1 MGKRLIG
8 SVGLK
13 PGTDTGFDLDE
24 KGQIHGYSDTQ
35 FALPVGDDDQVLTAD
50 SGEASGLKWATTASG
65 GANTALSNLSSVAVN
80 ATIDMNSNILT
91 NVKSGLGYAKLEE
104 IESYEEASATGST
117 KTFTLTEDNLDLYD
131 ALVLT
136 YSLTTT
142 AAFNLEIVVDGI
154 GSGYGFSI
162 SEDAG
167 GTFTNT
173 TSSGQSEFTVMDS
186 TLLSTDTL
194 YGTGQILL
202 LPAEQNE
209 GADMV
214 NLLCQSGVRTNGNAW
229 GCGTLSGVTL
239 SSVGSI
245 TIQTST
251 SSWTV
256 HSRFNLMGR
265 RK

>member
-13 PGTDTGFDLDE
+13 PGTDTGFDLDT

-50 SGEASGLKWATTASG
+50 SGEASGLKWATSG
-65 GANTALSNLSSVAVN
+65 SGANTALSNLSSVAVN

-91 NVKSGLGYAKLEE
+91 NVGVGGFAKLEE
-104 IESYEEASATGST
+104 IEAYEEASATGNT
-117 KTFTLTEDNLDLYD
+117 KTFTLAEDDLSLYD

-136 YSLTTT
+136 YNLTTT
-142 AAFNLEIVVDGI
+142 ASFNLEIVVDGI
-154 GSGYGFSI
+154 TSGYRYSV

-167 GTFTNT
+167 ATFTNT
-173 TSSGQSEFTVMDS
+173 TSASQSEFTIMDS
-186 TLLSTDTL
+186 TLLSTDTITGSGQVL
-194 YGTGQILL
+194 FMPSENSEGTDRCNVLF
-202 LPAEQNE
+202 
-209 GADMV
+209 
-214 NLLCQSGVRTNGNAW
+214 SGGCDTAGNAW
-229 GCGTLSGVTL
+229 GVG
-239 SSVGSI
+239 SVASPHTSFGSI

-251 SSWTV
+251 SSWTI
-256 HSRFNLMGR
+256 HSMFNLMGR

>member
-1 MGKRLIG
+1 MTKIIG
-8 SVGLK
+8 SAALTPADPEGENLTTK
-13 PGTDTGFDLDE
+13 GDL
-24 KGQIHGYSDTQ
+24 HGYSSENTRI
-35 FALPVGDDDQVLTAD
+35 PIGDDDQVLTAD
-50 SGEASGLKWATTASG
+50 SAQALGLKWAAASG

-80 ATIDMNSNILT
+80 ATIDMNNNILT
-91 NVKSGLGYAKLEE
+91 NVKAGVGYAKLEE
-104 IESYEEASATGST
+104 IEAYEENSATGNT

-136 YSLTTT
+136 YSLTTS

-162 SEDAG
+162 SEDSG

-173 TSSGQSEFTVMDS
+173 TSASQPEFTVMDS
-186 TLLSTDTL
+186 TLLSTDTV
-194 YGTGQILL
+194 YATGQILL

-209 GADMV
+209 GAGMV
-214 NLLCQSGVRTNGNAW
+214 NLICQGGVRSAGNAW
-229 GCGTLSGVTL
+229 GCGTLTGVTL